1 MFAEHFEIIK
11 SRQRFGEQFDVPWC
25 VINADLIVLL
35 DLSFLQSCDDFGIC
49 ETAKVSNQN

>member
-1 MFAEHFEIIK
+1 MFAENFEIIK
-11 SRQRFGEQFDVPWC
+11 SRQRFGERFDVPWC

-35 DLSFLQSCDDFGIC
+35 DLSFLHSCNDFGIY